1 MTTDATPTG
10 SLLAALVER
19 VTAHADDELVLGH
32 RDAEW
37 TGHAP
42 LLEEDIALANLA
54 QDEIGHAITWYGV
67 RSGLDGSD
75 PDRLVY
81 FRGADEYRSS
91 HLVALPRG
99 DWAFTMLRQYLFDAY
114 ETELLARLARSS
126 YQPLAQAA
134 VKIAREELFHLRH
147 SALWLERLAHG
158 TDESRRR
165 LTAAL
170 DELLPLLPGLLA
182 PLPGD
187 AALAAAGV
195 YPEAAELADAVLAR
209 VGAALEAAGLARPTL
224 EPPADA
230 AGADR
235 RQRPDGVLA
244 ALLAEMQS
252 VARSDPQ
259 AEGW

>member
-147 SALWLERLAHG
+147 SQLWLERLAYG
-158 TDESRRR
+158 TDESRAR
-165 LTAAL
+165 LE
-170 DELLPLLPGLLA
+170 D
-182 PLPGD
+182 
-187 AALAAAGV
+187 ALAAAWPLLPQLLAPMPGD
-195 YPEAAELADAVLAR
+195 AELV
-209 VGAALEAAGLARPTL
+209 AAGMWPAPVEVGSATVDRVTGTLTALGLRAPPLADGQVVERHVRQ
-224 EPPADA
+224 PPEL
-230 AGADR
+230 GELLS
-235 RQRPDGVLA
+235 VL
-244 ALLAEMQS
+244 QS
-252 VARSDPQ
+252 VARADPEAQ
-259 AEGW
+259 AW

>member
-1 MTTDATPTG
+1 MSAG
-10 SLLAALVER
+10 NALSAGLLAALIQR

-67 RSGLDGSD
+67 RAGLDGSD

-81 FRGADEYRSS
+81 FREPHEYLSS
-91 HLVALPRG
+91 HLVAQPRG
-99 DWAFTMLRQYLFDAY
+99 DWAFTMLRQFLFDAY
-114 ETELLARLARSS
+114 ETELLVRLSRSS

-147 SALWLERLAHG
+147 SQLWLERLAHG

-165 LTAAL
+165 LAEAL
-170 DELLPLLPGLLA
+170 DAAWVLVPQLLA
-182 PLPGD
+182 PMRGD
-187 AALAAAGV
+187 
-195 YPEAAELADAVLAR
+195 AELAA
-209 VGAALEAAGLARPTL
+209 EGLWPA
-224 EPPADA
+224 PADVGSA
-230 AGADR
+230 TVTRVSETLTALGL
-235 RQRPDGVLA
+235 RPAPFDTGPVAERHAQQPPELGDLLGVL
-244 ALLAEMQS
+244 QS
-252 VARSDPQ
+252 VARADPQ
-259 AEGW
+259 AQTW